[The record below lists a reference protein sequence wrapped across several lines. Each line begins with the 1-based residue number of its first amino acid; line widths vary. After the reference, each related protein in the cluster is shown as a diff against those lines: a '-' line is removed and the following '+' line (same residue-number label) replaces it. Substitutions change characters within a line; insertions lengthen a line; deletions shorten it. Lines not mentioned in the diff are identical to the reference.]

1 MSIKNYNS
9 EKEKWIE
16 EYKNLS
22 QEFKNEELGLLK
34 LFLVK
39 NYHLNK
45 VYRKYVYK
53 EKERKY
59 YINETQKKIR
69 IALNEKY
76 EKEKNEKFKVLI
88 NKIKEESNKEYQSLI
103 KEENKIENDLKLFD
117 YNAMMIYE
125 NDFDE
130 WLKDKKCII
139 LNNSDYYDKE
149 NISISINDKN
159 EQKQNFNST
168 NYNTDNDCLKNS
180 ELSSMHQD
188 NKSNNLN
195 DIIDC
200 LDDRNKSL
208 KLIDLKVLTPNKIE
222 RSLQFLEN
230 PIKNYLQKI
239 LKEINQIYVSKY
251 SSKTV
256 NNFSSMNHSLLN
268 SKEDEKNIIN
278 NIISYINKISEDK
291 NSLNYL
297 NNEIKNINNIIKEE
311 LGGIYLGWTESEHK
325 EFIKFKNMFK
335 GKINSFLFLSNLNN
349 IFPYMTVSKLKKHIK
364 LYEVYLKIEKI
375 KCLLTE
381 KYNSLKKSFIN
392 DNKSSKQLNT
402 SISVTKSFS
411 SYKVNKFNNIR
422 KKEKSLDKKRNTTT
436 INNGRINIIKI
447 KKDYFKITSKYKT
460 KENFYN
466 KERIKRNNFNNY
478 NSINVIRKRRNSNN
492 NYFFS
497 KNK

>member
-22 QEFKNEELGLLK
+22 QEFKNEELSLLK

-45 VYRKYVYK
+45 VYKKYVYK

-59 YINETQKKIR
+59 NINETQKKIR

-76 EKEKNEKFKVLI
+76 EKENNEKFRNLI
-88 NKIKEESNKEYQSLI
+88 NKIKEGSYKEYQNLI
-103 KEENKIENDLKLFD
+103 KEQNKIENDLKIFD
-117 YNAMMIYE
+117 YNTMMIYE

-130 WLKDKKCII
+130 WIKDKKFVI
-139 LNNSDYYDKE
+139 LNNSDYDKD

-168 NYNTDNDCLKNS
+168 NYNTENDCIKNS
-180 ELSSMHQD
+180 ELSFLFQD

-200 LDDRNKSL
+200 MNDKSKSL

-222 RSLQFLEN
+222 SSFQFLEN

-239 LKEINQIYVSKY
+239 LKEINHIYTSKY
-251 SSKTV
+251 NPKTV
-256 NNFSSMNHSLLN
+256 KNLNSLNNSILK

-278 NIISYINKISEDK
+278 NIMIYLNKLSEDK

-297 NNEIKNINNIIKEE
+297 NDEIKHINNIIKDE
-311 LGGIYLGWTESEHK
+311 LEGTYLGWAESEHK
-325 EFIKFKNMFK
+325 EFIKFRDIFK

-349 IFPYMTVSKLKKHIK
+349 LFPYMTVSKLKKHIK
-364 LYEVYLKIEKI
+364 LYEIYLKIEKI

-392 DNKSSKQLNT
+392 DNRSSKQLNT
-402 SISVTKSFS
+402 SISATKSFS
-411 SYKVNKFNNIR
+411 SYKVNKFNNTR
-422 KKEKSLDKKRNTTT
+422 KKEKSLDNKRNTTT
-436 INNGRINIIKI
+436 INVGRINKIKI
-447 KKDYFKITSKYKT
+447 NKDYFKITLKYKT
-460 KENFYN
+460 KDNFYN
-466 KERIKRNNFNNY
+466 KERIKRNNFN
-478 NSINVIRKRRNSNN
+478 SLNVIRKRRNSNN
-492 NYFFS
+492 FFFT